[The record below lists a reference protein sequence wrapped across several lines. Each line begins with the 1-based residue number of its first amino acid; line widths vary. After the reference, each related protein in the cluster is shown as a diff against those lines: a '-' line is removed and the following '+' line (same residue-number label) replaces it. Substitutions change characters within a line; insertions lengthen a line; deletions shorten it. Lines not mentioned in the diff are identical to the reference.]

1 MTETTA
7 GWAKSFSRGLWVV
20 DSLVI
25 AVSTFVGLW
34 LSGLGFGATLSGS
47 AQIEALGISYGWL
60 VLGVIILWALSLEI
74 VGSRDSQIFAR
85 GLREY
90 QRVFNGTLFF
100 FIFLAA
106 ASFLFRAEPSRL
118 FIGSS
123 LTIGFLLLLLAR
135 FMARRFIWFMR
146 KNGRMLTTV
155 FFVGPTEGI
164 EAQRERLGTS
174 GDSGYRVV
182 GSLVVKRTELRDGG
196 GLEKLASRLKSEAS
210 EADLIVVADAQLF
223 SPEELDE
230 FTARLDVIPL
240 ALAVIATPAG
250 IALARMRWELES
262 QTNLLRVRD
271 VQLSSLATWG
281 KRSVDVFVSAVS
293 LLLFSPF
300 LLVIALLITVDSRG
314 PVFFRQIR
322 VGQFGNEFSILKFR
336 SMHNGAEQDREKLL
350 SDSRD
355 AGNDVLFKLKND
367 PRITRVGKFL
377 RRWSIDE
384 VPQLINVLRGEMS
397 LVGPRPPLPLE
408 VKKYEGSAHRRLA
421 VKPGL
426 TGLWQV
432 SGRSD
437 LSWEA
442 SVKID
447 LEYVEKWS
455 PLIDVFIV
463 AKTLPAVLRKKGAY

>member
-7 GWAKSFSRGLWVV
+7 GWAKTFSRGLWVL
-20 DSLVI
+20 DSLII
-25 AVSTFVGLW
+25 AVSTLVGLW
-34 LSGLGFGATLSGS
+34 VSGLSFETILSGS
-47 AQIEALGISYGWL
+47 AQVEEIGISYTWL
-60 VLGVIILWALSLEI
+60 ILGVVILWALSLEI
-74 VGSRDSQIFAR
+74 AESRDSQVFAR

-90 QRVFNGTLFF
+90 QRIFNGTLFF

-118 FIGSS
+118 FIGSA
-123 LTIGFLLLLLAR
+123 LTIGFLLLILAR
-135 FMARRFIWFMR
+135 FVARRFMWFMR

-155 FFVGPTEGI
+155 FFVGPSEAI
-164 EAQRERLGTS
+164 ESLQGRLGTS

-182 GSLVVKRTELRDGG
+182 GSLEVKRSELRGREALQD
-196 GLEKLASRLKSEAS
+196 LTSRLKTKAK

-230 FTARLDVIPL
+230 FAARLDVIPL
-240 ALAVIATPAG
+240 ALAVVATTSG
-250 IALARMRWELES
+250 VALARMRWELEPH
-262 QTNLLRVRD
+262 TNLLRVRD

-281 KRSVDVFVSAVS
+281 KRTVDLLVSATS
-293 LLLFSPF
+293 IILLSPL
-300 LLVIALLITVDSRG
+300 LLVIAMLITLDSRG

-322 VGQFGNEFSILKFR
+322 VGQFGHEFSIFKFR
-336 SMHNGAEQDREKLL
+336 SMRDGAEKDRQKLA

-355 AGNDVLFKLKND
+355 AGNAVLFKLKND

-384 VPQLINVLRGEMS
+384 LPQLINVLKGEMS
-397 LVGPRPPLPLE
+397 LVGPRPPLPSE
-408 VKKYEGSAHRRLA
+408 VREYEGSAHRRLA

-437 LSWEA
+437 LSWEE

-455 PLIDVFIV
+455 PLIDVFIIL
-463 AKTLPAVLRKKGAY
+463 KTLPAVLRKKGAY